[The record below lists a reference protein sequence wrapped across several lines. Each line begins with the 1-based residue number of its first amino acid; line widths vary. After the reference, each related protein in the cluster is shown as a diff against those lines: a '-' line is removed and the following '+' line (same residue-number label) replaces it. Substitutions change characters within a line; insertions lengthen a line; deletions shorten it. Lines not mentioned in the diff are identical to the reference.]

1 MEKIER
7 LYRMAIKH
15 KLNFTYR
22 RNATGLVNV
31 TLVSDKSE
39 LVFDYT
45 EIESGTAWII
55 TNSERCDNFDEAL
68 KDYEDLL
75 ILHGE

>member
-22 RNATGLVNV
+22 RSATGKISVN
-31 TLVSDKSE
+31 LYSDKSE
-39 LVFDYT
+39 LMFDFT
-45 EIESGTAWII
+45 EIESDTVWIM
-55 TNSERCDNFDEAL
+55 TNSERYDNFNEAL